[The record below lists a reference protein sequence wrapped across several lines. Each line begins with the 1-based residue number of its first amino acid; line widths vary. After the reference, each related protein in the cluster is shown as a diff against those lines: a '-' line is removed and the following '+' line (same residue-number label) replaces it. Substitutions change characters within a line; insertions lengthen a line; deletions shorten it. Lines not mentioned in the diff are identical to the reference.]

1 MGHFIC
7 LFQVVVMTAGIVYVA
22 YGKRARD
29 EFFQSISFLRRYNDY
44 PISLISNRPYPD
56 ANVHWIE
63 FPDKDRGGRQAKLN
77 IDLLSPYDHTMY
89 IDADTRPYQS
99 IHKGFKPLDDG
110 WDFVVT
116 ISPQQNEGFLWKC
129 SKEEIW
135 RTIDAY
141 SSRRILSL
149 QGGVFFFRKNP
160 QVHKFFHSWR
170 QEWGKFSDQDQ
181 GAMLRAMA
189 AFPLHVWLLGRP
201 WNGGAVIG
209 HLFGR
214 AARRT

>member
-1 MGHFIC
+1 MASRGIIY
-7 LFQVVVMTAGIVYVA
+7 VV

-29 EFFQSISFLRRYNDY
+29 EFRQSLSILRHYNDY
-44 PISLISNRPYPD
+44 PVSIISNHPCPSLGV
-56 ANVHWIE
+56 NWIE
-63 FPDKDRGGRQAKLN
+63 FPDRDTGARIAKLN
-77 IDLLSPYDHTMY
+77 IDSLSPYDHTMY
-89 IDADTRPYQS
+89 VDADTRPYQS
-99 IHKGFKPLDDG
+99 IHNGFHPLDDE

-116 ISPQQNEGFLWKC
+116 LSSQQEKSFLWKC
-129 SKEEIW
+129 SKEEVR
-135 RTIDAY
+135 RTMDIY

-160 QVHKFFHSWR
+160 QVHAFFESWR
-170 QEWGKFSDQDQ
+170 QEWGRFGDQDQ

-189 AFPLHVWLLGRP
+189 LSPLHVWLLGRP

-214 AARRT
+214 AARRK

>member
-1 MGHFIC
+1 MASRGIIY
-7 LFQVVVMTAGIVYVA
+7 VV

-29 EFFQSISFLRRYNDY
+29 EFYQSFSILRRYNDY
-44 PISLISNRPYPD
+44 PVSIISNHPYPEIGV
-56 ANVHWIE
+56 NWIE
-63 FPDKDRGGRQAKLN
+63 FPDKDTGGRGAKLN

-99 IHKGFKPLDDG
+99 IHDGFRPLDDG
-110 WDFVVT
+110 WDFVVAF
-116 ISPQQNEGFLWKC
+116 SSQQERNFLWKC
-129 SKEEIW
+129 SKEEVM
-135 RTIDAY
+135 RTMDIY

-149 QGGVFFFRKNP
+149 QGGVFFFRKNS
-160 QVHKFFHSWR
+160 QVHEFFESWR
-170 QEWGKFSDQDQ
+170 QEWGRFSDQDQ

-189 AFPLHVWLLGRP
+189 LSPLRVWILGRP

-214 AARRT
+214 AARRK